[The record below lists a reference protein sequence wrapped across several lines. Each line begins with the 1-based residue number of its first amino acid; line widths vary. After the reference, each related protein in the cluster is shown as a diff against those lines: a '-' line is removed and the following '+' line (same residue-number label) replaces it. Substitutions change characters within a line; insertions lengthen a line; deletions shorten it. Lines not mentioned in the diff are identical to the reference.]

1 MKKIA
6 KDIQGEIISVVKGKF
21 NNNGFLCNKQRFFE
35 RKGEGGNINVYE
47 ILLSKKKD
55 FYSLH
60 LRLSLKNFILMKG
73 VNEILRKVL
82 NDPEYIYPSS
92 WGESEIKKSN
102 ELMLSNDT
110 ISMVTDWRIFKGD
123 KSLDEFN
130 NVFSIWMCAFK
141 CLSEIKDLHAQ
152 LLKSVDY
159 ALDWFALVGSDEW
172 IISNSLYPS
181 LYLLKM
187 MGDKDKLNEKY
198 NYVLSLSR
206 NKKEVELY
214 FKYLTL

>member
-6 KDIQGEIISVVKGKF
+6 KDIQDEIISVVKEKF
-21 NNNGFLCNKQRFFE
+21 NNNGFFCNKQRFFE
-35 RKGEGGNINVYE
+35 RRSEDGNINVYE
-47 ILLSKKKD
+47 IILSKKKD

-60 LRLSLKNFILMKG
+60 LRLSLKNLILMKG

-92 WGESEIKKSN
+92 WGEIEIKKSN

-123 KSLDEFN
+123 KSLEEFN

-152 LLKSVDY
+152 LLKSIDY
-159 ALDWFALVGSDEW
+159 ALDWFTLVGSDEW
-172 IISNSLYPS
+172 IINNSLYPS

>member
-6 KDIQGEIISVVKGKF
+6 KDIQGEIISVVKEKF

-35 RKGEGGNINVYE
+35 RRCEGGNINVYE

-82 NDPEYIYPSS
+82 NDPEYIYPGS
-92 WGESEIKKSN
+92 WDESEIKKSN

-172 IISNSLYPS
+172 IINNSLYPS
-181 LYLLKM
+181 LYLLNM

-198 NYVLSLSR
+198 NYVLSVSR